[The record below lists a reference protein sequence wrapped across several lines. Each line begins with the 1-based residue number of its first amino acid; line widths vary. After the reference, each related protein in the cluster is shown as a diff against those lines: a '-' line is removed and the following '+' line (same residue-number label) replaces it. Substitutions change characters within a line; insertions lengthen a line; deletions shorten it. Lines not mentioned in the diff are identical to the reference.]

1 MTHRPRWWRWAVIA
15 WAVAVVVGGGLT
27 WWLQDSEEPQKPVG
41 RTEFGP
47 RPSLPEDWKEQ
58 CGLATPS
65 PSEEDGEGTRVLCVV
80 MTP

>member
-41 RTEFGP
+41 RVELSP
-47 RPSLPEDWKEQ
+47 QPSLPDDWKEQ

-65 PSEEDGEGTRVLCVV
+65 PPEEDGEGTRVLCVV
-80 MTP
+80 MKP